1 MNSRIKP
8 INMTSLPSSKSHVVI
23 LFSPQFLYNY
33 VYTDKHDISTFIQ
46 VTRRDIVSPQFL
58 YNYVYTDKHD
68 ISTFT
73 INMTSLP
80 SSKSHVVILF
90 SPQFLYNYVYTD
102 KHDISTFIQVTRR
115 DIVFPAF
122 LI

>member
-1 MNSRIKP
+1 
-8 INMTSLPSSKSHVVI
+8 MTSLPSSKSHVVI